1 MICVLTGGTGGAKFV
16 DGLRQVIPPEEI
28 TLIVNTGDDLLW
40 WGLYVSPDIDSITYV
55 LSGLLSRERGWGV
68 KGDTFLCLQA
78 MGQLGEPT
86 WFHTGDRDLAVHLL
100 RSRLLAE
107 GKTLSEATS
116 TICDKLGVKARILPM
131 SDSRVETR
139 VDTPSGELSFEEYFV
154 QRWYQDPVN
163 SVRFAGASDAEP
175 APGVIEAIVSAD
187 AVLIAPSNPI
197 TSIGPIL
204 SVPGIREA
212 LCSARGKVA
221 AVSPIVG
228 NAPVA
233 GPAGILMTAQ
243 GLPCSIAG
251 VAKAYE
257 DFLDL
262 LVCDTRDARA
272 AEALRGNGLR
282 VQCAQT
288 IMRSAEDSAALAQT
302 VLSYTISG
310 LLSEQPSADES
321 VSDKAGG
328 PNRRRPAVILIP
340 VKNLSAAKQRLAAVL
355 DQPRAPNWRRPCC
368 TMLWPHLPRGRA
380 RPACALVTS
389 DPFAIE
395 LARQYDFEI
404 IPDPAN
410 PGETGAIEMAT
421 RFCVVRGSDSTL
433 VVPADIPLIQ
443 AGELDQILA
452 YAPAE
457 GSVLAPAADGR
468 GTNAAFRR
476 PANLFPL
483 RFGNDS
489 FKPHLAAAQATGKP
503 CIVLQLPG
511 IALDVDNPEDLQRLL
526 AHPGETRTQSLV
538 RELGTRWPL
547 SGHRNEG
554 L

>member
-16 DGLRQVIPPEEI
+16 DGLRQVIPPEQI
-28 TLIVNTGDDLLW
+28 TMVVNTGDDLLW

-107 GKTLSEATS
+107 GKTLSQATA

-139 VDTPSGELSFEEYFV
+139 VGTPTGELSFEEYFV

-187 AVLIAPSNPI
+187 AVIIAPSNPI

-204 SVPGIREA
+204 SVPGVREA
-212 LCSARGKVA
+212 LRSARGKVA
-221 AVSPIVG
+221 AVSPIIG

-262 LVCDTRDARA
+262 LICDTRDVRP
-272 AEALRGNGLR
+272 AEALRKSGLR
-282 VQCAQT
+282 VQCTQT
-288 IMRSAEDSAALAQT
+288 IMRSAEDRAALART
-302 VLSYTISG
+302 VLSSTVPGALADESG
-310 LLSEQPSADES
+310 SGRDAARSASEQP
-321 VSDKAGG
+321 
-328 PNRRRPAVILIP
+328 
-340 VKNLSAAKQRLAAVL
+340 
-355 DQPRAPNWRRPCC
+355 
-368 TMLWPHLPRGRA
+368 
-380 RPACALVTS
+380 
-389 DPFAIE
+389 
-395 LARQYDFEI
+395 
-404 IPDPAN
+404 
-410 PGETGAIEMAT
+410 
-421 RFCVVRGSDSTL
+421 
-433 VVPADIPLIQ
+433 
-443 AGELDQILA
+443 
-452 YAPAE
+452 
-457 GSVLAPAADGR
+457 
-468 GTNAAFRR
+468 
-476 PANLFPL
+476 
-483 RFGNDS
+483 
-489 FKPHLAAAQATGKP
+489 
-503 CIVLQLPG
+503 
-511 IALDVDNPEDLQRLL
+511 
-526 AHPGETRTQSLV
+526 
-538 RELGTRWPL
+538 
-547 SGHRNEG
+547 
-554 L
+554 

>member
-1 MICVLTGGTGGAKFV
+1 MICVLSGGTGGAKFV
-16 DGLRQVIPPEEI
+16 DGLRQVIPAEEI
-28 TLIVNTGDDLLW
+28 TIIVNTGDDLLW

-107 GKTLSEATS
+107 GKTLSEATAA
-116 TICDKLGVKARILPM
+116 ICEKLGVKARILPM

-204 SVPGIREA
+204 AVPGIRDA
-212 LCSARGKVA
+212 LLRARSKVA

-233 GPAGILMTAQ
+233 GPAGILMAAQ

-257 DFLDL
+257 EFLDL
-262 LVCDTRDARA
+262 LVCDTRDARV
-272 AEALRGNGLR
+272 AESLRSNGLK

-288 IMRSAEDSAALAQT
+288 IMRSSDDKAALAKI
-302 VLSYTISG
+302 VLSLALDG
-310 LLSEQPSADES
+310 MLSYKF
-321 VSDKAGG
+321 SDQ
-328 PNRRRPAVILIP
+328 
-340 VKNLSAAKQRLAAVL
+340 SAAGASVN
-355 DQPRAPNWRRPCC
+355 QP
-368 TMLWPHLPRGRA
+368 
-380 RPACALVTS
+380 
-389 DPFAIE
+389 
-395 LARQYDFEI
+395 
-404 IPDPAN
+404 
-410 PGETGAIEMAT
+410 
-421 RFCVVRGSDSTL
+421 
-433 VVPADIPLIQ
+433 
-443 AGELDQILA
+443 
-452 YAPAE
+452 
-457 GSVLAPAADGR
+457 
-468 GTNAAFRR
+468 
-476 PANLFPL
+476 
-483 RFGNDS
+483 
-489 FKPHLAAAQATGKP
+489 
-503 CIVLQLPG
+503 
-511 IALDVDNPEDLQRLL
+511 
-526 AHPGETRTQSLV
+526 
-538 RELGTRWPL
+538 
-547 SGHRNEG
+547 
-554 L
+554 